1 MPCFDKIQ
9 FEFSRKTHFTLMSKL
24 STNIIRCSD
33 VCNVN
38 YYIYMAHF
46 FALTSKSLLST
57 YIKRRHIRFGKISN
71 LKAHN
76 AVNIDTKALWCVLPS
91 PQIRPRR
98 HPRNEK
104 GCAFKNPPTAP
115 RWTGSKRN
123 SEGVATAVERFGT
136 PNIIRK
142 CKRGESYG
150 GADICF
156 IDDGTCFSLR
166 LSAAVG
172 RGMPS
177 SVSGPVDLSH
187 LVGDPRDLE

>member
-1 MPCFDKIQ
+1 M
-9 FEFSRKTHFTLMSKL
+9 
-24 STNIIRCSD
+24 
-33 VCNVN
+33 
-38 YYIYMAHF
+38 
-46 FALTSKSLLST
+46 
-57 YIKRRHIRFGKISN
+57 
-71 LKAHN
+71 
-76 AVNIDTKALWCVLPS
+76 LPS

-98 HPRNEK
+98 LPETKK
-104 GCAFKNPPTAP
+104 GVRLKILPQPLGP

-166 LSAAVG
+166 LPGAWDEGCA
-172 RGMPS
+172 S
-177 SVSGPVDLSH
+177 SVSGLVDLSH